1 VVRAWHLLLA
11 PPAGCVGEFPSKVN
25 GGDLE
30 SSSGMTEA
38 SADLIGT
45 GDREEVI
52 ERMGPLLTLKLDPGN
67 RSVDENN
74 H

>member
-1 VVRAWHLLLA
+1 MEGTLSL
-11 PPAGCVGEFPSKVN
+11 G
-25 GGDLE
+25 
-30 SSSGMTEA
+30 SGLTKA

-52 ERMGPLLTLKLDPGN
+52 ERMGPLSTLKLDPGN
-67 RSVDENN
+67 WTVDENN